1 MNFSVIF
8 WTLLCVLSLAL
19 GRGEAEV
26 LSGQIKDA
34 EGGGVAGANIVVQD
48 PASPVMQGTTTDE
61 KGNYRI
67 SDLPVGDY
75 VVKVTHIGYETI
87 QREIEPG
94 AGAQL

>member
-48 PASPVMQGTTTDE
+48 PASLVMQGTTTDE

-75 VVKVTHIGYETI
+75 VVKVTHN
-87 QREIEPG
+87 R
-94 AGAQL
+94 L